1 MWDFYSCRLRG
12 IMKNIISGCFILTIL
27 LIGGVFAEDTND
39 NQTIGEPW
47 MLNNESAHAMIEL
60 YAADLRM
67 IEDGF
72 GSLILKDASEVE
84 DFMIATQDPDGKID
98 ALLDTID
105 AAVNESEEATA
116 EWATLYS
123 AYDALNASGLQMLS
137 TFEAHNLTPAEDEV
151 VEYKDAAVDLIRV
164 FDNIIARFIDKN
176 AIGEDSFRLLLYT
189 HLLGA
194 VNAQEGYVLTADP
207 ALIDLY
213 TEKMSAFD
221 TDAALF
227 ESRFAESSIEDIREL
242 KQKADGVVQESMTN
256 MTENGSE
263 ADMSALI
270 PVVIEI
276 MDGYKE
282 TTTL

>member
-1 MWDFYSCRLRG
+1 
-12 IMKNIISGCFILTIL
+12 
-27 LIGGVFAEDTND
+27 
-39 NQTIGEPW
+39 
-47 MLNNESAHAMIEL
+47 
-60 YAADLRM
+60 
-67 IEDGF
+67 
-72 GSLILKDASEVE
+72 
-84 DFMIATQDPDGKID
+84 
-98 ALLDTID
+98 
-105 AAVNESEEATA
+105 
-116 EWATLYS
+116 
-123 AYDALNASGLQMLS
+123 MLS